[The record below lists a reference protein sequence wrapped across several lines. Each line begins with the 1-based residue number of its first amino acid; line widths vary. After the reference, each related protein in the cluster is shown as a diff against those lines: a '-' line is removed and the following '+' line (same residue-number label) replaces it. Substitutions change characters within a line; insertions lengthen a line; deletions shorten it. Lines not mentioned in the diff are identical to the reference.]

1 VRKQYSFW
9 PGEAGLD
16 AWDVDRLVEASA
28 DFPVTPVA
36 LAEIVEVDRPYWGN
50 EAATPRWLA
59 EHARLVAE
67 ADASYPIILSAEGR
81 VMDGMH
87 RVVRAM
93 VEGRDRLDAVRF
105 AVTPP
110 PDYRGVDPDELP
122 Y

>member
-1 VRKQYSFW
+1 MRKQYSFW

-16 AWDVDRLVEASA
+16 AWDVDRLVDASRGLA
-28 DFPVTPVA
+28 VLPVA
-36 LAEIVEVDRPYWGN
+36 LSELDEVDGPYWGD
-50 EAATPRWLA
+50 APATPRWLV

-67 ADASYPIILSAEGR
+67 ADAAYPIILSAEGR

-87 RVVRAM
+87 RVVKAL

-110 PDYRGVDPDELP
+110 PDYRGVDPDDLP